1 MQKKGVMFPLL
12 DGILRAMDEID
23 NCRASLDDILD
34 NKHLII
40 PEMRRTAAHWL
51 FSIYRYRLD
60 IEHYIRVFARKGT
73 IKNALFQLSLASL
86 AHCAFQNSI
95 AREKSVNAFV
105 EYAKVNIGLS
115 EGRFLNALLRKFC
128 REEVVFSP
136 RLTKWCRKKWLENYG
151 DDFIN
156 QAMEILKTEA
166 EPVFRMR
173 EKFSAAG
180 LDAELFETEILTRFK
195 FYRTKSLDKCI
206 NSECFKKGGIYI
218 QDTATGVPV
227 EMAAKYINFTNGKFI
242 DVCGAPGGKAIMFH
256 DLFPEWEITI
266 ADVSKKRQNR
276 TLDNLKRCRIRSKL
290 RCCNA
295 ASCEFTEKY
304 DVVLADVPCS
314 NSGVFRKRPDVL
326 FRLNDAEVAEMV
338 KIQRSILENIFPAVG
353 AGGLLVYSTCSI
365 EPEEDSEQIAAFLA
379 AHPGFVLLEEKLTLP
394 NTEHDGSY
402 CACMRRKA

>member
-1 MQKKGVMFPLL
+1 MFPLI
-12 DGILRAMDEID
+12 DGILRGMDEID

-34 NKHLII
+34 NKHLIMA
-40 PEMRRTAAHWL
+40 EMRRTAAHW
-51 FSIYRYRLD
+51 FFCIYRYRID
-60 IEHYIRVFARKGT
+60 IEHYIRVFAQKGT
-73 IKNALFQLSLASL
+73 IKNALFKLSLASL

-105 EYAKVNIGLS
+105 EYAKVNIGAS

-128 REEVVFSP
+128 RENTEFKAK
-136 RLTKWCRKKWLENYG
+136 LTKWCRKKWLANYG
-151 DDFIN
+151 EEFVKN
-156 QAMEILKTEA
+156 AEEILVSEA
-166 EPVFRMR
+166 NQVFRLR
-173 EKFSAAG
+173 EKFSAEG
-180 LDAELFETEILTRFK
+180 LDAEFFENDLLSRFR

-218 QDTATGVPV
+218 QDAATGVPI
-227 EMAAKYINFTNGKFI
+227 EMAAKYINFSDGKFI

-256 DLFPEWEITI
+256 DLFPEWEITV
-266 ADVSKKRQNR
+266 ADCSKKRQNR

-295 ASCEFTEKY
+295 ATCDFADKY
-304 DVVLADVPCS
+304 DVILADVPCS

-326 FRLNDAEVAEMV
+326 FRLNDKSVAEMAA
-338 KIQRSILENIFPAVG
+338 IQRSILENVFPAVEM
-353 AGGLLVYSTCSI
+353 GGLLLYSTCSI
-365 EPEEDSEQIAAFLA
+365 EPEEDSEQIAVFLA

-394 NTEHDGSY
+394 TLEHDGAY